1 MCESYSRS
9 LLRVSVAQICQ
20 ALGWD
25 SVQLSACHLLTDV
38 LQRYLQQLGRGC
50 HRYSELYGRTDPIL
64 DDVGEAFQLMGVSL
78 HELEDYIHNI
88 EPVTFPHQIPS
99 FPVSKNNVL
108 QFPQPGSKDAEER
121 KEYIPDYMPPIVSS
135 QEEEEEEQVPTDGG
149 TSAEAMQVPL
159 EGDDELEEEEIIN
172 DENFLG
178 KRPLDSPEAEEMP
191 AIKRPRLLSTKGDT
205 LDVVVLEAR
214 EPLSSINTQKIPP
227 MLSPVHAQDSADLA
241 PPSPEPPM
249 LAPVAKSQMP
259 ITKPLETK
267 SFTPKTKT
275 KTSSPGQKTKSP
287 KTTQS
292 PAMVGSPIRSPK
304 TISKEKKSPGRSK
317 SPKSPKS
324 PKVMTHTPQV
334 PVRPET
340 PNRTPSAMI
349 SEKLSKD
356 TIQVKQIQTPPDPGK
371 LNNEN
376 QPKKAVVTD
385 RTIDD
390 SINAVI
396 ARACAEREPDPFEF
410 SSGSESEGD
419 IFTSPKRISG
429 SECTTPKASTSSNN
443 FTKSGSTPLPLS
455 GGTSS
460 SDNSWTMDASIDEVV
475 RKAKLGAPP
484 AMPPAFPY
492 ISSPSVSPPTPEPL
506 HKVYEEKTKLPSS
519 VEVKKKLK
527 KELKTKMK
535 KKEKQRDKERERD
548 RSKEKSKEKDKGKD
562 KDKDKDKEGGKET
575 KYPWKELLKD
585 EEPDPYKLKIREF
598 EDVDPKVRLKDG
610 IVRKEREKHKDKKKD
625 RDRGRRDR
633 DKRDRER
640 VKEKGRDE
648 RPRVAPGPLVLPPKD
663 APLPLFSPAAAARVP
678 SALPP
683 LSSVLPEK
691 LFEDKEK
698 PKERE
703 RKKDKKEKKKK
714 KEKEKEKEKKDRE
727 REREKREREK
737 REREKDKHRH
747 EKIKVEPVVPA
758 PSPVIP
764 RLTLRVGAGQDKIV
778 ISKVVPAPEAKPAPS
793 LSRPKT
799 PPPAAAPTPVP
810 MHVAPAPVPSPLLT
824 QSAVAPALMP
834 APSPA
839 VSGAGTSKAPVR
851 SVVTE
856 TVSTYVIRDEWGN
869 QIWICPGCNKPDD
882 GSPMIGCDDCDDWY
896 HWPCVGIMAA
906 PPEEM
911 QWFCPKCANK
921 KKDKKHKKRKHRAH

>member
-50 HRYSELYGRTDPIL
+50 HRYSELYGRTDPVL
-64 DDVGEAFQLMGVSL
+64 DDVSEAFQLMGVSL

-159 EGDDELEEEEIIN
+159 EEDDELEEEEIIN

-191 AIKRPRLLSTKGDT
+191 AMKRPRPLSTKGDAVDAV
-205 LDVVVLEAR
+205 LLEAR
-214 EPLSSINTQKIPP
+214 EPLSSINPQKIPP
-227 MLSPVHAQDSADLA
+227 MLSPVHVQDSTDLA
-241 PPSPEPPM
+241 PLSPEPPM
-249 LAPVAKSQMP
+249 LAPVAKSQIP
-259 ITKPLETK
+259 TTKPLETK
-267 SFTPKTKT
+267 SFAPKTKT

-304 TISKEKKSPGRSK
+304 PMSKEKKSPGRSK
-317 SPKSPKS
+317 SPRSPKS
-324 PKVMTHTPQV
+324 PKAVTHVPQA

-340 PNRTPSAMI
+340 PNRILSATAG
-349 SEKLSKD
+349 EKVSKEAL
-356 TIQVKQIQTPPDPGK
+356 QVAHVHTPPDAVK
-371 LNNEN
+371 LNSES
-376 QPKKAVVTD
+376 QPRKAVVTD
-385 RTIDD
+385 RTIDA
-390 SINAVI
+390 SIDAVI

-443 FTKSGSTPLPLS
+443 FPKSGSTPLPLS

-475 RKAKLGAPP
+475 RKAKMGTASNVPLS
-484 AMPPAFPY
+484 FPY
-492 ISSPSVSPPTPEPL
+492 LSSPSVSPPTPEPL
-506 HKVYEEKTKLPSS
+506 HKLYEEKTKLPSS
-519 VEVKKKLK
+519 ADVKKKLK

-535 KKEKQRDKERERD
+535 KKEKQRDRERERD
-548 RSKEKSKEKDKGKD
+548 KSKDKSKEKEKVKEKEKEASKD
-562 KDKDKDKEGGKET
+562 T
-575 KYPWKELLKD
+575 KYPWKEFLRDD
-585 EEPDPYKLKIREF
+585 EADPYKFKIKEF
-598 EDVDPKVRLKDG
+598 ADTDSKVRLKDG
-610 IVRKEREKHKDKKKD
+610 LVRKEKEKHKDKKKD
-625 RDRGRRDR
+625 REKGRKDK
-633 DKRDRER
+633 DKRDKDR
-640 VKEKGRDE
+640 VKDKGREDKVK
-648 RPRVAPGPLVLPPKD
+648 VAPAPLVLPPKD
-663 APLPLFSPAAAARVP
+663 MALPLFSPSAAVRIPALLP
-678 SALPP
+678 S
-683 LSSVLPEK
+683 LSPK
-691 LFEDKEK
+691 LFEEKEK
-698 PKERE
+698 PKEKE

-714 KEKEKEKEKKDRE
+714 KEKEKEKEKKEKE
-727 REREKREREK
+727 REKEKREREK
-737 REREKDKHRH
+737 REKEKEKHKH

-793 LSRPKT
+793 LNRPKT
-799 PPPAAAPTPVP
+799 PPPAP
-810 MHVAPAPVPSPLLT
+810 APAPVPVHVTPAPVPLPLLAQAT
-824 QSAVAPALMP
+824 VSPALMP
-834 APSPA
+834 SPA
-839 VSGAGTSKAPVR
+839 PATSGAGSSKAPVR

-869 QIWICPGCNKPDD
+869 QIWICPGCDKPDD

-896 HWPCVGIMAA
+896 HWPCVGLMAA

>member
-121 KEYIPDYMPPIVSS
+121 KEYIPDYLPPIVSS
-135 QEEEEEEQVPTDGG
+135 QEEEEEQVPTDGG

-159 EGDDELEEEEIIN
+159 EEDDELEEEEIIN

-191 AIKRPRLLSTKGDT
+191 AMKRPRLLNTKGDT
-205 LDVVVLEAR
+205 LDIVLLEAR

-227 MLSPVHAQDSADLA
+227 MLSPVHVQDSADLA

-249 LAPVAKSQMP
+249 LAPVAKSQIP
-259 ITKPLETK
+259 TAKPSETK
-267 SFTPKTKT
+267 IFPPKAKT
-275 KTSSPGQKTKSP
+275 KTSSPGQKSKSP
-287 KTTQS
+287 KTTPS

-304 TISKEKKSPGRSK
+304 PVSKEKKSPGRSK

-324 PKVMTHTPQV
+324 PKIMTHIPQP
-334 PVRPET
+334 PVRPDT
-340 PNRTPSAMI
+340 PNRTPSTPI
-349 SEKLSKD
+349 NEKLSKE
-356 TIQVKQIQTPPDPGK
+356 TIQIKQTPPPPDIGK
-371 LNNEN
+371 LNNEA
-376 QPKKAVVTD
+376 QPRKALVTD
-385 RTIDD
+385 KTIDD
-390 SINAVI
+390 SIDAVI

-419 IFTSPKRISG
+419 IFMSPKRISG

-475 RKAKLGAPP
+475 RKAKLGTPSS
-484 AMPPAFPY
+484 MPSGFPY

-506 HKVYEEKTKLPSS
+506 HKVYEDKTRTPSS

-527 KELKTKMK
+527 KELKTKLK
-535 KKEKQRDKERERD
+535 KKEKQRDKEREKD
-548 RSKEKSKEKDKGKD
+548 RSKEKSKD
-562 KDKDKDKEGGKET
+562 KDKVKEKEKEKEAGKET
-575 KYPWKELLKD
+575 KYPWKEFLKD
-585 EEPDPYKLKIREF
+585 EESDPYKFKIKEF
-598 EDVDPKVRLKDG
+598 EDVDSKVRLKDG
-610 IVRKEREKHKDKKKD
+610 IVRKEKEKHKDKKKD
-625 RDRGRRDR
+625 REKGKR
-633 DKRDRER
+633 DKEKRE
-640 VKEKGRDE
+640 KEKAKDKGRE
-648 RPRVAPGPLVLPPKD
+648 EKTKAPPTPLVLPPKEM
-663 APLPLFSPAAAARVP
+663 ALPLFSPSTVRAP
-678 SALPP
+678 SMLPALSP
-683 LSSVLPEK
+683 VLPEK
-691 LFEDKEK
+691 LFEEKEK
-698 PKERE
+698 PKEKE

-714 KEKEKEKEKKDRE
+714 KEKEKEKEKKE
-727 REREKREREK
+727 KEKEKEKREREK
-737 REREKDKHRH
+737 REKEKEKHKH

-793 LSRPKT
+793 LNRPKT
-799 PPPAAAPTPVP
+799 PPPA
-810 MHVAPAPVPSPLLT
+810 PAPVPVHMNPPPLPLLA
-824 QSAVAPALMP
+824 QAAACPALVP
-834 APSPA
+834 SPSPA
-839 VSGAGTSKAPVR
+839 ISGAGSSKAPVR

-869 QIWICPGCNKPDD
+869 KIWFCPGCNKPDD
-882 GSPMIGCDDCDDWY
+882 GSPMIGCDGCDDWY
-896 HWPCVGIMAA
+896 HWPCVGLMAA

-911 QWFCPKCANK
+911 QWFCAKCSANK